1 MFWVGLSVL
10 IMSMTGLGDD
20 TRLFLHFVKQMQLA
34 ATEEIPAPDRRAKV
48 VSAMDDFR
56 EDFYEHRARLGKVG
70 DCIEALDRSY
80 SVTLEQYEACGK
92 GEGDVMDDAAEA
104 LVTILN
110 KTNNATT
117 PEERKR
123 MKERMVE

>member
-20 TRLFLHFVKQMQLA
+20 TRVFLHFVEQMQLA
-34 ATEEIPAPDRRAKV
+34 ATEEISAPDRRAEV
-48 VSAMDDFR
+48 ISAMKDFR
-56 EDFYEHRARLGKVG
+56 KDFYDHRARLGKVG

-80 SVTLEQYEACGK
+80 SVTFEQYEACGK
-92 GEGDVMDDAAEA
+92 GEGDVMGDAANS
-104 LVTILN
+104 LVGILN
-110 KTNNATT
+110 QTNNATT
-117 PEERKR
+117 PEERTR

>member
-20 TRLFLHFVKQMQLA
+20 TLVFLHFVEKMQLA
-34 ATEEIPAPDRRAKV
+34 ATEEIPAPKRRAEV
-48 VSAMDDFR
+48 ISAMDDFR
-56 EDFYEHRARLGKVG
+56 KDFYEHRARLGKVG

-80 SVTLEQYEACGK
+80 SVTYEQYEACGK
-92 GEGDVMDDAAEA
+92 SEGDVMGDAANA
-104 LVTILN
+104 LVSILN
-110 KTNNATT
+110 QTNEATT

-123 MKERMVE
+123 MKDRMLD